1 MFASIA
7 GRLSR
12 FLKSGLPRETEM
24 TMSNSDTAHCPWCN
38 QPDVEQ
44 RLERL
49 AAAARVACAAVERG
63 ESFVYLDNV
72 VVPALRTALEET
84 TNRKK
89 P

>member
-1 MFASIA
+1 VFASIA

-12 FLKSGLPRETEM
+12 FLKSGLPPAKEM
-24 TMSNSDTAHCPWCN
+24 TVSNSETVHCPWCN
-38 QPDVEQ
+38 QPDIEQ

-49 AAAARVACAAVERG
+49 AAAARLTCAAVERG